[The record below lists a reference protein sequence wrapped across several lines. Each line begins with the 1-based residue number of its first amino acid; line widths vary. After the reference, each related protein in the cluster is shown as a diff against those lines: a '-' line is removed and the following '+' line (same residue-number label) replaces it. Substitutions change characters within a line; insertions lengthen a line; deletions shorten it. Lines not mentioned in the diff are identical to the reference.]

1 MDVQSL
7 NLGFLNDQTIK
18 RNLLMISFFLD
29 NQIIYIVLILTH
41 FPRGGSCFSATRFLK
56 ERPCFKVRKRVK
68 KGKVKTMFKFPH
80 DIIR

>member
-56 ERPCFKVRKRVK
+56 EKAMFQSQEKGEKRK
-68 KGKVKTMFKFPH
+68 G
-80 DIIR
+80 